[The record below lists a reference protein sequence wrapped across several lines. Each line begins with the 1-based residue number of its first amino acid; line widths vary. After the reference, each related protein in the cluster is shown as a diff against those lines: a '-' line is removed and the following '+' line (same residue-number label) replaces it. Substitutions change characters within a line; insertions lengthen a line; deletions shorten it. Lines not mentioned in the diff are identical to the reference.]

1 MVVLK
6 CIRIE
11 QTQHIESLCL
21 SLFLS
26 SHDSLVL
33 AFHFIPVLLTAYI
46 GNASKKKKCPGKAS
60 CKGFTSSSFGSTW
73 VPRVEAEFRRPD
85 VSSCRDVMS
94 SYLSMCRSSSSGLVP
109 EAVPWCSMMFHCVCC
124 VNMFIYISLF
134 LMVSLSCNSR
144 LREIVWRGCGLTG
157 PLKWKSVDTTCTE
170 CRYTCIY
177 I

>member
-1 MVVLK
+1 MVVVVVLK
-6 CIRIE
+6 CLSIE

-26 SHDSLVL
+26 SHVSLVR
-33 AFHFIPVLLTAYI
+33 AFHFILVLLTAYI
-46 GNASKKKKCPGKAS
+46 GNASKKKCPGKAS

-109 EAVPWCSMMFHCVCC
+109 EAVPWCSMMFHNCVCC
-124 VNMFIYISLF
+124 VNMFIYI
-134 LMVSLSCNSR
+134 
-144 LREIVWRGCGLTG
+144 
-157 PLKWKSVDTTCTE
+157 
-170 CRYTCIY
+170 Y
-177 I
+177 IHILVFDGFAKLQ